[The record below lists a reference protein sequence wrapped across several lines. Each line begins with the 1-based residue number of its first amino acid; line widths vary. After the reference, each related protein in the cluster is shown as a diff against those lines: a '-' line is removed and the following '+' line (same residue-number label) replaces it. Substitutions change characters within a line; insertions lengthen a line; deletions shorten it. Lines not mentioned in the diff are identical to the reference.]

1 MCNSIKP
8 TLEVIHPAWEQTILH
23 DCVCLWER
31 HPSAC
36 ALLSGELISPIPGMS
51 RHSQGKH
58 SRFNY
63 KLQRG
68 LVCAALCVSVRLW
81 EWGRHKGRE
90 WQKVSPSFPALTNK
104 TGTHTHSCLTWAVWG
119 TVGLFLHTGGQGE
132 SRLLWV
138 PSVRKNRTSN
148 VSKQIKMA
156 QTPNNEPWKSPER
169 INVLGLFKEL
179 NPAVQTTHVLRLHV

>member
-8 TLEVIHPAWEQTILH
+8 TLEVIHPAWQQTILH

-90 WQKVSPSFPALTNK
+90 WQKVSPSFPALKNK
-104 TGTHTHSCLTWAVWG
+104 TGAHTHTQLSHLGCVRYCRSISSYWWSG
-119 TVGLFLHTGGQGE
+119 RE
-132 SRLLWV
+132 SA
-138 PSVRKNRTSN
+138 P
-148 VSKQIKMA
+148 
-156 QTPNNEPWKSPER
+156 
-169 INVLGLFKEL
+169 LGAICEETQDEQCK
-179 NPAVQTTHVLRLHV
+179 

>member
-90 WQKVSPSFPALTNK
+90 WQKVSPSFPALKNK
-104 TGTHTHSCLTWAVWG
+104 TGAHTHTAVSPGLCEVLSVYFFILVVRARVGSSGCHLWG
-119 TVGLFLHTGGQGE
+119 NTG
-132 SRLLWV
+132 RA
-138 PSVRKNRTSN
+138 K
-148 VSKQIKMA
+148 
-156 QTPNNEPWKSPER
+156 
-169 INVLGLFKEL
+169 
-179 NPAVQTTHVLRLHV
+179 